1 MRKNIIPRES
11 DYWRFMKMRDTLMS
25 LRESL
30 NVSKE
35 KSLVDKIA
43 FTCRLMA
50 IHARK
55 KEVRDGMGRQAAPN

>member
-1 MRKNIIPRES
+1 
-11 DYWRFMKMRDTLMS
+11 MS

-55 KEVRDGMGRQAAPN
+55 KEIKDGMGRQAASN

>member
-11 DYWRFMKMRDTLMS
+11 AYWRFMKMREVLMRFREALDT
-25 LRESL
+25 
-30 NVSKE
+30 SKE
-35 KSLVDKIA
+35 KRLLDKIA

-50 IHARK
+50 IHSRK